1 LPMRPMQLLIVRHG
15 IAEPR
20 DRRQW
25 ADDRARPLSKTGLA
39 RTRSAAAGLR
49 RIIEPPT
56 RVWSSQ
62 LLRARQTAVILQKV
76 AGWPHAD
83 LCDELGPSKSAA
95 ALLARIERLAP
106 RRLALIG
113 HEPQLSQLLALC
125 LAGRTPGI
133 AIQLKKSAVACLEF
147 TDAAQAG
154 GAKLLWLAPPR
165 LLRQIR

>member
-1 LPMRPMQLLIVRHG
+1 MRPVQLLIVRHG

-25 ADDRARPLSKTGLA
+25 PDDRARPLSKTGLA

-49 RIIEPPT
+49 RIIEPPA

-95 ALLARIERLAP
+95 ALLARIEQLAL

-113 HEPQLSQLLALC
+113 HEPQLSQFMALC
-125 LAGRTPGI
+125 LAGRTSAA
-133 AIQLKKSAVACLEF
+133 AIQMKKSAVACLEF
-147 TDAAQAG
+147 SGAAQAG
-154 GAKLLWLAPPR
+154 RAKLLWLAPPR
-165 LLRQIR
+165 LLRAIR